1 MARKETKTRVCP
13 WWLAYTFDN
22 PLRRFWHDPVKMFG
36 PYVQDGSAV
45 LDVGCGLGWASLG
58 LARLVGAGGVVF
70 SVDIQER
77 MLAGLG
83 RRARRAGLAERIR
96 PILISAEGIELD
108 RPVDFALCFWVVHE
122 TADQPGLFAGIHRH
136 LKADGRVLVV
146 EPKGHVLEKDFLVS
160 LDRAGEAGFEVVGT
174 PTLGKNLTALLRPVG
189 GNN

>member
-13 WWLAYTFDN
+13 WWFAYTFDN

-36 PYVQDGSAV
+36 PYVQPGSAV

-58 LARLVGAGGVVF
+58 LARLVGSDGVVF

-77 MLAGLG
+77 MLAALG

-108 RPVDFALCFWVVHE
+108 RPVDFAL
-122 TADQPGLFAGIHRH
+122 
-136 LKADGRVLVV
+136 
-146 EPKGHVLEKDFLVS
+146 
-160 LDRAGEAGFEVVGT
+160 
-174 PTLGKNLTALLRPVG
+174 
-189 GNN
+189 